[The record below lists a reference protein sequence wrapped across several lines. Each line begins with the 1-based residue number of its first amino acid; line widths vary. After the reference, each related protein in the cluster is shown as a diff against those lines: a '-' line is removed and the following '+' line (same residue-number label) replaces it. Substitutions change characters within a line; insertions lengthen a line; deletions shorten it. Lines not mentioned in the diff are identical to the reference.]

1 LPSDLCNCLDK
12 TNLLTS
18 KADQMSRHRPLL
30 CFASGGSEGEVL
42 GAEIHESYLVASITG
57 AEGRV
62 QAVFPMDEGKIGL
75 AIRPHTFHSTF
86 CSNLLQFIPAFNV
99 IPCN

>member
-1 LPSDLCNCLDK
+1 L
-12 TNLLTS
+12 
-18 KADQMSRHRPLL
+18 KADQISLHRSLF

-57 AEGRV
+57 AEGRA
-62 QAVFPMDEGKIGL
+62 QAVFFVDESKNGL

-86 CSNLLQFIPAFNV
+86 CSNLLQFIPAFTV